1 MHLRDAGHDD
11 YNVRRLVASN
21 EMLIILVT
29 DYPTWDCAQYI
40 DPHNIQL
47 LMSLLC
53 LKRNLQCHENWLRLL
68 KRNTA
73 SRQRPFYKI
82 DISYAVFPPSQ
93 KINVRCR
100 SFERHYGL
108 ESGQH

>member
-11 YNVRRLVASN
+11 YDVRRLVASN
-21 EMLIILVT
+21 ETLIILVT

-68 KRNTA
+68 KRT
-73 SRQRPFYKI
+73 QQVGKGPFTK
-82 DISYAVFPPSQ
+82 
-93 KINVRCR
+93 
-100 SFERHYGL
+100 L
-108 ESGQH
+108 T